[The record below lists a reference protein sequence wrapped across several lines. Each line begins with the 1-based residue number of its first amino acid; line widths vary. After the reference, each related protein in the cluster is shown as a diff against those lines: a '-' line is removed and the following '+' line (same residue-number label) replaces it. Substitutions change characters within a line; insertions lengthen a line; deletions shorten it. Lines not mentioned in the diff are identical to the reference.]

1 MDEAVLVPLLFKA
14 FIGIAVISVL
24 CIIYSLFAT
33 VDEFKKSMKI
43 MLLAVILTSSGVL
56 VHTYAILKY
65 GAETSQLFEF
75 VTGHVL
81 IMMGILALVWWSK
94 EMENTSKLIGFGG

>member
-1 MDEAVLVPLLFKA
+1 MDETILVQILFKA
-14 FIGIAVISVL
+14 FIGTGIISVL
-24 CIIYSLFAT
+24 CITYSLFAT

-56 VHTYAILKY
+56 VHTYALLKY